1 MILTANFSNQSVEA
15 ILHLDLL
22 AFESLHGSVIR
33 LKAQQARETAW
44 ANMMA
49 AQGTSK
55 GMKELDKHWKKLAE
69 QDLMPEGAS
78 DVAAFLQKFGKG
90 I

>member
-1 MILTANFSNQSVEA
+1 MTAHFTNQSIESV
-15 ILHLDLL
+15 LRLDLM
-22 AFESLHGSVIR
+22 AFESMHASVIR

-55 GMKELDKHWKKLAE
+55 GMKELDKHWKRLAE

-78 DVAAFLQKFGKG
+78 DVAAFLGKYGKG